1 MKHRSKFWSLVGL
14 CLAAAFFFAV
24 PVAHAAEV
32 FRTLWHGQWVDYV
45 EQGDMAV
52 TDGDIIMG
60 TAAAVRE
67 WRIAVER
74 GQHQIAATAK
84 ALSIDN
90 AGKLWQRGASGVI
103 EVPFTIEAGN
113 STTINSAVTE
123 VNRVLAGT
131 LQWVPRVAQ
140 TDYVAFNLIAPDTGA
155 CSSSVGRVGSR
166 QAILGDPVCS
176 VSTLVHEMGHAMGL
190 WHVQQ
195 DASADA
201 FVDLKLSRMDPGKR
215 SNNLPIFAT
224 RTVGGYDYNSIM
236 HYSRT
241 SFSAFA
247 DRVTLETKPAGID
260 VAGTGTFSPADID
273 ALLRLYGAAPV
284 LTTINSN
291 PPGLKLFVDGV
302 TVTTP
307 AVFNWAQGS
316 VHRMWAARDLQS
328 KDGFQFAFGRWSHDA
343 GAEPSTQLTWLVRPG
358 DGSLGAPANA
368 PSSTVFTAH
377 FIRLIDVTPTAPSQ
391 AGGLSSV
398 VARASPWAGT
408 ASLYPQF
415 SAFDLRATPAAGFQ
429 GYFTWSGAFAY
440 DGGAG
445 ILNKISLLLTG
456 TLAQQTIGSLFTSDP
471 VIAVNAVGDGIF
483 DGVSVRITSPGGAVS
498 TSVAPRIGRTTP
510 GTWKFEMTS
519 PQFIGSSIRHTLDG
533 YEGFDNTTTGE
544 VAMPASGV
552 RAVTIRAHR
561 DFAPY
566 KQVIPSCAG
575 SITFSDSSGWVRY
588 GAPLAVTLN
597 ASNSA
602 IFTGWSGTA
611 SGTATTL
618 NTTVGA
624 SIPEYV
630 ARFNTIAQPLTLTS
644 ISTKVLGDDSAA
656 TVISLQGTGFTAL
669 SRVVIA
675 GAGLVPTYVDSNNL
689 RVTVNRNQFSQS
701 GLQTVY
707 VTQQLTSSCAV
718 SSNSLGLE
726 ILPVGTNASVTLV
739 EYYISSLDYYF
750 LTGRAA
756 DKAALDALP
765 NVFARTG
772 QQIRMYAAPNVDT
785 LPLERH
791 YFDKVAR
798 SGSRGSHFFTASPSD
813 QVLLTSLNP
822 SNQQLVAKPY
832 LEGIEGYAIP
842 KTSAATC
849 PAGTL
854 PIYRAFKGAPRYVD
868 DGNHRFSTSLAQ
880 HQDMVNRLG
889 WTDEGVVFCG
899 VQ

>member
-1 MKHRSKFWSLVGL
+1 MKHRSRSLSLAGL
-14 CLAAAFFFAV
+14 CLTTLLSLGAPPALAS
-24 PVAHAAEV
+24 EV

-45 EQGDMAV
+45 EQGDVAV

-60 TAAAVRE
+60 PAAAVRE
-67 WRIAVER
+67 WRMAVER
-74 GQHQIAATAK
+74 GQHQIEATRK

-113 STTINSAVTE
+113 STTINSAVSE

-131 LQWVPRVAQ
+131 LQWVPRISQ

-166 QAILGDPVCS
+166 QAILGDPVCG

-195 DASADA
+195 DAGASA
-201 FVDLKLSRMDPGKR
+201 FVDLKLNRMDPGKR
-215 SNNLPIFAT
+215 GNNMPIFAT

-247 DRVTLETKPAGID
+247 DRVTLETKPPGID
-260 VAGTGTFSPADID
+260 VAGTGTYSPADID
-273 ALLRLYGAAPV
+273 ALLRLYGSAPSR
-284 LTTINSN
+284 TTVNSN
-291 PPGLKLFVDGV
+291 PPGLKLVVDGV

-307 AVFNWAQGS
+307 AVFDWAQGS
-316 VHRMWAARDLQS
+316 VHRMWVLSDLQT
-328 KDGFQFAFGRWSHDA
+328 KDGFQFGFGRWSHDA
-343 GAEPSTQLTWLVRPG
+343 GAEPSRQLTWLVRPG
-358 DGSLGAPANA
+358 DGSLGNPASA
-368 PSSTVFTAH
+368 SSSTVFTAH
-377 FIRLIDVTPTAPSQ
+377 FVRLVDVAGTATPQ
-391 AGGLSSV
+391 AGGSSSV
-398 VARASPWAGT
+398 IARSLPWPGT
-408 ASLYPQF
+408 ASLYPQY
-415 SAFDLRATPAAGFQ
+415 SAFDLRATPAAGYQ
-429 GYFTWSGAFAY
+429 SYFTWGGAFSY

-445 ILNKISLLLTG
+445 ILNRISLLLTG
-456 TLAQQTIGSLFTSDP
+456 TLAQQTIGSLFTNGP
-471 VIAVNAVGDGIF
+471 VIAVDAVGDGIL
-483 DGVSVRITSPGGAVS
+483 DGISVKITAPGGTAS
-498 TSVAPRIGRTTP
+498 TSIAPRIARTTA

-533 YEGFDNTTTGE
+533 YDGFDNATTGE

-552 RAVTIRAHR
+552 RSVTIRAHR

-575 SITFSDSSGWVRY
+575 SINFSDSSGWVRY
-588 GAPLAVTLN
+588 GSPLAVTLS

-611 SGTATTL
+611 SGTAATL

-644 ISTKVLGDDSAA
+644 ISTKVLGDDSTA
-656 TVISLQGTGFTAL
+656 TVISAQGTGFTAA

-675 GAGLVPTYVDSNNL
+675 GSSLVPTYVDSNNL
-689 RVTVNRNQFSQS
+689 RVTVGRNQFSQA
-701 GLQTVY
+701 GLQTLY

-718 SSNSLGLE
+718 ASNSLGIE
-726 ILPVGTNASVTLV
+726 ILPVGTTAGVTLV

-750 LTGRAA
+750 LTGRSA

-798 SGSRGSHFFTASPSD
+798 GGSRGSHFFTALPAD
-813 QVLLTSLNP
+813 QIAMTSLNP
-822 SNQQLVAKPY
+822 ANQQLVAKPY
-832 LEGIEGYAIP
+832 LEDVEGYAIP
-842 KTSAATC
+842 KTAAGTC
-849 PAGTL
+849 PVGTL
-854 PIYRAFKGAPRYVD
+854 PIYRAFKGEPRYVD

>member
-1 MKHRSKFWSLVGL
+1 MKHRSKFLPLIGL
-14 CLAAAFFFAV
+14 CLSTAFSLNTTT
-24 PVAHAAEV
+24 VAAAEV

-45 EQGDMAV
+45 EQGDVAV

-60 TAAAVRE
+60 PAAAVRE

-74 GQHQIAATAK
+74 GQHQIAETAK
-84 ALSIDN
+84 ALTVDN

-113 STTINSAVTE
+113 STNINGAVTE
-123 VNRVLAGT
+123 VNRVLAGV
-131 LQWVPRVAQ
+131 LQWVPRVSQ
-140 TDYVAFNLIAPDTGA
+140 SDYVAFNLIATDSGA

-166 QAILGDPVCS
+166 QAILGDPTCG

-195 DASADA
+195 DATANA

-215 SNNLPIFAT
+215 SNNMPIFAT

-247 DRVTLETKPAGID
+247 DRVTLETKPPGID
-260 VAGTGTFSPADID
+260 VAGTGTYSPADID
-273 ALLRLYGAAPV
+273 ALLRLYGSAPTR
-284 LTTINSN
+284 TTVNSN
-291 PPGLKLFVDGV
+291 PPGLRIVVDGV
-302 TVTTP
+302 TMTTP
-307 AVFNWAQGS
+307 AVFDWAQGS
-316 VHRMWAARDLQS
+316 VHRMWASSDLQS
-328 KDGFQFAFGRWSHDA
+328 KDGFQFGFGRWSHDA
-343 GAEPSTQLTWLVRPG
+343 GTEPSRQLTWLVRPG
-358 DGSLGAPANA
+358 DGSLGNPASA
-368 PSSTVFTAH
+368 SSSTVFTAH
-377 FIRLIDVTPTAPSQ
+377 FVRLVDVVGTAAAQ
-391 AGGLSSV
+391 AGGSSSV
-398 VARASPWAGT
+398 IARTSPWAGT

-415 SAFDLRATPAAGFQ
+415 SAFDLRAAPVAGYQ
-429 GYFTWSGAFAY
+429 SYFTWGGAFSY

-456 TLAQQTIGSLFTSDP
+456 TLAQQTIGSLFTNDP
-471 VIAVNAVGDGIF
+471 VIAVNAVGDGIL
-483 DGVSVRITSPGGAVS
+483 DGISVKITAPGGTVS
-498 TSVAPRIGRTTP
+498 TSVAPRIARITA

-519 PQFIGSSIRHTLDG
+519 PQFIGSSIRHTLDS
-533 YEGFDNTTTGE
+533 YEGFDNTATGE

-552 RAVTIRAHR
+552 RAVTVRAHR

-575 SITFSDSSGWVRY
+575 SINFSDSSGWVRY
-588 GAPLAVTLN
+588 GSPLAVTLS

-630 ARFNTIAQPLTLTS
+630 ASFNTIAQPLTLTS
-644 ISTKVLGDDSAA
+644 ISTKVLGDDSTA
-656 TVISLQGTGFTAL
+656 TVINVQGTGFTTL

-675 GAGLVPTYVDSNNL
+675 GSGLVPTYVDGNTL
-689 RVTVNRNQFSQS
+689 RVTVSRNQFSQA

-718 SSNSLGLE
+718 SSNALGIE
-726 ILPVGTNASVTLV
+726 ILPVGTNAGVTLV

-750 LTGRAA
+750 LTGRDT
-756 DKAALDALP
+756 DKATLDALP
-765 NVFARTG
+765 AVFSRTG

-798 SGSRGSHFFTASPSD
+798 NSTRGTHFFTALPSD
-813 QVLLTSLNP
+813 QILLTSLNP
-822 SNQQLVAKPY
+822 TNQQLVAKPY
-832 LEGIEGYAIP
+832 LEGVEGYAIP
-842 KTSAATC
+842 KTAAGTC
-849 PAGTL
+849 PVGTL
-854 PIYRAFKGAPRYVD
+854 PIYRAFKGEPRYVD
-868 DGNHRFSTSLAQ
+868 DGNHRFSTTLAQ

-899 VQ
+899 LS

>member
-1 MKHRSKFWSLVGL
+1 MKHCNTLWSLIGVCL
-14 CLAAAFFFAV
+14 CTALSVSTPAAAT
-24 PVAHAAEV
+24 EV

-45 EQGDMAV
+45 EQGDVAV

-60 TAAAVRE
+60 PAAAVRE
-67 WRIAVER
+67 WRLAVER
-74 GQHQIAATAK
+74 GQHQIVETRK
-84 ALSIDN
+84 ALTIDN
-90 AGKLWQRGASGVI
+90 VGKLWQRGASGVI
-103 EVPFTIEAGN
+103 EVPFTVEAGN
-113 STTINSAVTE
+113 TTTINAAVTE

-131 LQWVPRVAQ
+131 LQWVPRVSE

-155 CSSSVGRVGSR
+155 CSSPVGRVGSR
-166 QAILGDPVCS
+166 QAILGDPVCG

-195 DASADA
+195 DAAANA

-215 SNNLPIFAT
+215 GNNMPIFAT
-224 RTVGGYDYNSIM
+224 RSVGGYDYNSIM

-241 SFSAFA
+241 AFAAFA
-247 DRVTLETKPAGID
+247 DRVTLETKPPGID
-260 VAGTGTFSPADID
+260 VAGTGTYSPGDID
-273 ALLRLYGAAPV
+273 ALLRLYGSAPAR
-284 LTTINSN
+284 TTINSN
-291 PPGLKLFVDGV
+291 PSGLKLVVDGV
-302 TVTTP
+302 TITTP
-307 AVFNWAQGS
+307 AVFDWPQGS
-316 VHRMWAARDLQS
+316 VHRMWALGDLQS
-328 KDGFQFAFGRWSHDA
+328 KDGFQFGFGRWSHDA
-343 GAEPSTQLTWLVRPG
+343 GSEPSRQLTWLARAG
-358 DGSLGAPANA
+358 DGSLGNPGSAPA
-368 PSSTVFTAH
+368 STVFTAH
-377 FIRLIDVTPTAPSQ
+377 FVRLVDVAGTAASQ
-391 AGGLSSV
+391 AGGTSTV

-415 SAFDLRATPAAGFQ
+415 SSFDLRAAPVAGYQ
-429 GYFTWSGAFAY
+429 SYFTWGGAFAY

-471 VIAVNAVGDGIF
+471 VIAVNATGDGIL
-483 DGVSVRITSPGGAVS
+483 DGISVKITSPGGATS
-498 TSVAPRIGRTTP
+498 TSIAPRIGRTTA
-510 GTWKFEMTS
+510 GTWKFEMIS
-519 PQFIGSSIRHTLDG
+519 PQFIGSSIRHTLDS
-533 YEGFDNTTTGE
+533 YEGFDNALTGE
-544 VAMPASGV
+544 VSMPASGV

-588 GAPLAVTLN
+588 GSPLVVTLT
-597 ASNSA
+597 ASSSSA

-630 ARFNTIAQPLTLTS
+630 ARFNSTDQPLTLAS
-644 ISTKVLGDDSAA
+644 ISRKVLGDDSTA
-656 TVISLQGTGFTAL
+656 TVISVKGTGFTAL

-675 GAGLVPTYVDSNNL
+675 GLVLVPTYVDSNTL
-689 RVTVNRNQFSQS
+689 RVTVNRNQFPQA

-718 SSNSLGLE
+718 ASNALGLE
-726 ILPVGTNASVTLV
+726 LLPVSTTADVTLI
-739 EYYISSLDYYF
+739 EYYISTLDYYF
-750 LTGRAA
+750 LTGRAG

-765 NVFARTG
+765 GTFARTG
-772 QQIRMYAAPNVDT
+772 QQISLYAAPNVET

-798 SGSRGSHFFTASPSD
+798 GGSRGSHFFTALPSD
-813 QVLLTSLNP
+813 QMVLTSLNP
-822 SNQQLVAKPY
+822 SNQQLAAKPY
-832 LEGIEGYAIP
+832 LEGVEGYAIP
-842 KTSAATC
+842 KTAAGMC
-849 PAGTL
+849 PLGTA

-868 DGNHRFSTSLAQ
+868 DGNHRFSTSLVQ

-899 VQ
+899 LQ

>member
-1 MKHRSKFWSLVGL
+1 MKHLNTFFSVVGL
-14 CLAAAFFFAV
+14 CLTTALFFSAPAVAAT
-24 PVAHAAEV
+24 EV

-60 TAAAVRE
+60 SAAAVRE

-74 GQHQIAATAK
+74 GQHQIGETAK
-84 ALSIDN
+84 ALAIDN

-113 STTINSAVTE
+113 STTINAAVTE
-123 VNRVLAGT
+123 VNRVLSGT
-131 LQWVPRVAQ
+131 LQWVPRVSQ
-140 TDYVAFNLIAPDTGA
+140 TAYVAFNLIAPNTGA

-166 QAILGDPVCS
+166 QAILGDPVCG

-195 DASADA
+195 DAAANA

-215 SNNLPIFAT
+215 GNNLPIFAT

-247 DRVTLETKPAGID
+247 DRVTLETKPPGID
-260 VAGTGTFSPADID
+260 VAGTGTFSPVDID
-273 ALLRLYGAAPV
+273 TLLRLYGSAPTR
-284 LTTINSN
+284 TTVNSN
-291 PPGLKLFVDGV
+291 PPGLKLVVDGV

-307 AVFNWAQGS
+307 AVFDWAPGS
-316 VHRMWAARDLQS
+316 VHRMWALSDLQT
-328 KDGFQFAFGRWSHDA
+328 KDGFQLGFGRWSHDA
-343 GAEPSTQLTWLVRPG
+343 GSEPSRQLTWLVRPG
-358 DGSLGAPANA
+358 DGSLGNPASA
-368 PSSTVFTAH
+368 SSATVFTAH
-377 FIRLIDVTPTAPSQ
+377 FVRLVDVVGTLATQ
-391 AGGLSSV
+391 AGGSSSV
-398 VARASPWAGT
+398 VARTSPWAGT

-415 SAFDLRATPAAGFQ
+415 SAFDLRATPAVGYQ
-429 GYFTWSGAFAY
+429 SYFTWGGAFSY

-445 ILNKISLLLTG
+445 ILNKISLLLNG
-456 TLAQQTIGSLFTSDP
+456 TLAQQTIGSLFTSEP
-471 VIAVNAVGDGIF
+471 VIAVNAVGDGIL
-483 DGVSVRITSPGGAVS
+483 DGISVRITAPGGAVS
-498 TSVAPRIGRTTP
+498 TSAAPRIARTTA

-519 PQFIGSSIRHTLDG
+519 PQFIGSSIRHTLDS

-588 GAPLAVTLN
+588 GSPLAVTLN

-630 ARFNTIAQPLTLTS
+630 ARFNTIAQPLTLTR
-644 ISTKVLGDDSAA
+644 ISTKVLGDDSTA
-656 TVISLQGTGFTAL
+656 TVINVQGTGFTAL

-675 GAGLVPTYVDSNNL
+675 GSGMVPTYVDSNNL
-689 RVTVNRNQFSQS
+689 RVTVNRNQFAQA

-707 VTQQLTSSCAV
+707 VTQQLTSVCAV
-718 SSNSLGLE
+718 SSNSLGIE
-726 ILPVGTNASVTLV
+726 ILPVGTTAGVTLV
-739 EYYISSLDYYF
+739 EYYIRILDYYF
-750 LTGRAA
+750 LTGRTA

-765 NVFARTG
+765 DIFVRTG

-798 SGSRGSHFFTASPSD
+798 SGSRGSHFFTASPAD
-813 QVLLTSLNP
+813 QILLTSLNP
-822 SNQQLVAKPY
+822 TNQQLVAKPF
-832 LEGIEGYAIP
+832 LEGVEGYAIP
-842 KTSAATC
+842 TTVAGTC
-849 PAGTL
+849 PVGTL

-868 DGNHRFSTSLAQ
+868 DGNHRFSASLAQ

-899 VQ
+899 AQ